1 MTMCRYIKNVVKISL
16 TLLVVIILS
25 KVLHRKRGI
34 CDIFCQMQG
43 SSLLR

>member
-1 MTMCRYIKNVVKISL
+1 MCRYIKNVVKISL

-34 CDIFCQMQG
+34 CDIFMCQMQG